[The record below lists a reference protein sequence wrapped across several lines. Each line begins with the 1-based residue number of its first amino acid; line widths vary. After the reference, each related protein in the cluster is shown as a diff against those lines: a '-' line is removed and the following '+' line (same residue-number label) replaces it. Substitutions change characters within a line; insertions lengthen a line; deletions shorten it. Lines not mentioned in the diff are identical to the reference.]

1 MENVHQIARQ
11 LLSEGHEW
19 DGIREKLIQSGLTEE
34 KADELVGMLKAEKIA
49 RNRNRGLTLLMI
61 GALLCFFS
69 MIYTFAFGHSYTM
82 LYGLTMIG
90 VSLCFAGLVCIM
102 G

>member
-11 LLSEGHEW
+11 LMSEGHEW
-19 DGIREKLIQSGLTEE
+19 DGIKEKLQQTGLSED
-34 KADELVGMLKAEKIA
+34 KASEIVNLLKSEKIT
-49 RNRNRGLTLLMI
+49 RNRNRGLTLLLV
-61 GALLCFFS
+61 GAAICLFS

-82 LYGLTMIG
+82 LYGLTMVG

>member
-11 LLSEGHEW
+11 LVSEGHEW
-19 DGIREKLIQSGLTEE
+19 DGIREKLQQTGLSEE
-34 KADELVGMLKAEKIA
+34 KASEIVNLLKSEKIT

-61 GALLCFFS
+61 GAAICLFS

-82 LYGLTMIG
+82 LYGLTMVG